1 MRRSVL
7 PSPTSFLS
15 RLANEPNE
23 LRKKMLLLGY
33 VSERMAR
40 RKASVFLVGGQA
52 VETYTGGVF
61 TTGDIDITTTD
72 TRGTEA
78 LLEKLSFVKEG
89 MIWVSVRLGMAVHL
103 VASYP
108 RRSIRH
114 RTFEVDGYLVKV
126 VGVEDLIVD
135 RLCAAKFWRSERD
148 AEQAKALI
156 EVFRESIDDGY
167 LEELARAEN
176 VYDSLSQAK
185 SRPGKGRQAVGSG
198 KSSVGATD

>member
-1 MRRSVL
+1 MKKSVL
-7 PSPTSFLS
+7 PSPRSFVS

-33 VSERMAR
+33 ISERMAR
-40 RKASVFLVGGQA
+40 RNASVFLVGGQA

-72 TRGTEA
+72 TKGTEA
-78 LLEKLSFVKEG
+78 LLEKLGFAKEG
-89 MIWVSVRLGMAVHL
+89 MIWVSARLGMAVHL

-108 RRSIRH
+108 KRSIRH

-126 VGVEDLIVD
+126 VGVEDLVVD

-148 AEQAKALI
+148 AEQAKALL
-156 EVFRESIDDGY
+156 EVFRDSIDDGY
-167 LEELARAEN
+167 LEEVARAEN
-176 VYDSLSQAK
+176 VYDFLDQAK
-185 SRPGKGRQAVGSG
+185 S
-198 KSSVGATD
+198 SSEKTKKEIK

>member
-1 MRRSVL
+1 MKKPAL
-7 PSPTSFLS
+7 PPPAAFSS
-15 RLANEPNE
+15 RLASEPNE

-40 RKASVFLVGGQA
+40 RNASVFLVGGQA

-72 TRGTEA
+72 TKETEA
-78 LLEKLSFVKEG
+78 LLEKLGFVREG

-108 RRSIRH
+108 RRSVRH

-126 VGVEDLIVD
+126 VGVEDLVID
-135 RLCAAKFWRSERD
+135 RLCAAKFWNSERD
-148 AEQAKALI
+148 AEQAKALLD
-156 EVFRESIDDGY
+156 VFRDSIDEGY
-167 LEELARAEN
+167 LEETARAEN
-176 VYDSLSQAK
+176 VHDLLMQTK
-185 SRPGKGRQAVGSG
+185 RRPEQGGQAVR
-198 KSSVGATD
+198 